1 MYHDPTNR
9 STPAGN
15 ANRPYPNIGG
25 GGGGQRAVSSNF
37 DPYAQQ
43 QQGQGYLQNE
53 YAAMRYDAQRPD
65 RLPQPQT
72 LYQAPAFNAYDG
84 AQTWSNNP
92 SAAFSSTM
100 GPPSRNRAQAR
111 RGALPAVSTPRDR
124 RSWHAADIQKT
135 WLDQPQQ
142 QNAPYPSLQTQQPM
156 QGMPNGHQPSMYHAS
171 QLAQPQRQDRQ
182 GSSTE
187 DSASEELIPTA
198 IVIKNIPFAIKREQ
212 LTDVMSEMHLPLPYA
227 FNYHFDNGV
236 FRGLAFAN
244 FSSPEETAAVIDA
257 MNHME
262 LQGRKLR
269 VEYKKML
276 PLQERERIEREKRER
291 RGQLEEQ
298 HRPMQMGVH
307 NSASIS
313 SLSSALPATSP
324 SPVSMRGQQET
335 SKQTSSHITKIAPL
349 TETEID
355 MNDATTLDYYGRLV
369 VFKDDETRRMFVVE
383 PPVPATY
390 RRVLHELAHK
400 LGLEHESAGTG
411 DMRHVQIFKDKRSN
425 PLSMGSGLL
434 YNDTSRRG
442 LARAAT
448 MDFNESR
455 DPLYHTLRNAT
466 SALLDVPSSPG
477 TLTGA
482 PRSLREAKSFGDL
495 QARTSSPALSSS
507 SFPANLSHNAARYA
521 DYQNAQL
528 PPRDDYLPAAFSN
541 LALGYERGGTAPRIP
556 TAGAIGSQRSSHGL
570 STYEDVQRGGAAG
583 GGAVERQPRGPGS
596 EWGAGFARA
605 RANGHASRGSG
616 ELDLGEVEAETRQQ
630 QQQLDGGGGGG
641 GVSLLRYDVS
651 S

>member
-1 MYHDPTNR
+1 MTSQLNYDEMYHDPTNR

-15 ANRPYPNIGG
+15 SNRPYPNIGG

-111 RGALPAVSTPRDR
+111 RGALPA
-124 RSWHAADIQKT
+124 T

-335 SKQTSSHITKIAPL
+335 K
-349 TETEID
+349 ID

-605 RANGHASRGSG
+605 RTNGHASRGSG

>member
-15 ANRPYPNIGG
+15 ANRPYQNIGG

-43 QQGQGYLQNE
+43 QQGQGYLQAE
-53 YAAMRYDAQRPD
+53 YASMRYDAQRPD

-111 RGALPAVSTPRDR
+111 RGALPA
-124 RSWHAADIQKT
+124 T
-135 WLDQPQQ
+135 WLDQPQ
-142 QNAPYPSLQTQQPM
+142 QNAPYPSLQSQQQPM
-156 QGMPNGHQPSMYHAS
+156 QGMPNGHQPAMYHGAQS
-171 QLAQPQRQDRQ
+171 AQPHRQDRQ

-227 FNYHFDNGV
+227 FNYHFDSGV

-244 FSSPEETAAVIDA
+244 FSSPEETAAVIEA

-313 SLSSALPATSP
+313 SLSSAIPATSP

-335 SKQTSSHITKIAPL
+335 K
-349 TETEID
+349 ID
-355 MNDATTLDYYGRLV
+355 MNDATTLDYYARLLR
-369 VFKDDETRRMFVVE
+369 FKDDENRRVFVVE
-383 PPVPATY
+383 PPVPAIY

-400 LGLEHESAGTG
+400 MGLEHESAGTG

-425 PLSMGSGLL
+425 PLSMSSGLL

-455 DPLYHTLRNAT
+455 DPLYHTLRTAS
-466 SALLDVPSSPG
+466 SALLDVPGSPG
-477 TLTGA
+477 ALTGA

-521 DYQNAQL
+521 DYQNAPL
-528 PPRDDYLPAAFSN
+528 PPRDDYLPTAFSN

-556 TAGAIGSQRSSHGL
+556 AAGAIGSQRSTNGL
-570 STYEDVQRGGAAG
+570 GTAYEDVQRGGGGASG
-583 GGAVERQPRGPGS
+583 GGTVERQPRGPGA
-596 EWGAGFARA
+596 EWGPGFARA
-605 RANGHASRGSG
+605 RANGNGH
-616 ELDLGEVEAETRQQ
+616 
-630 QQQLDGGGGGG
+630 
-641 GVSLLRYDVS
+641 
-651 S
+651 